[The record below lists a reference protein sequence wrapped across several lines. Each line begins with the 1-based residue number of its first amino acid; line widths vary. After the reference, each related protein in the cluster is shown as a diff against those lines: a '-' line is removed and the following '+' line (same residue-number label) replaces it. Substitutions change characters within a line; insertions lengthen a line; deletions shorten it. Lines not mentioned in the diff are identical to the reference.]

1 VDKAKLLAKR
11 GPSYRD
17 VEVDVGTVR
26 VRGLNRAEVK
36 ACKDKDQ
43 NTSEVKIIA
52 AALVDPEGM
61 TEDEVAEWLEDAP
74 AGDYAAVMVAITE
87 LSGLFEGADKS
98 GVPGN

>member
-1 VDKAKLLAKR
+1 MTMDKAKLLAKR

-36 ACKDKDQ
+36 ACKDKDD
-43 NTSEVKIIA
+43 NSSEVKIIT
-52 AALVDPEGM
+52 AALIDPEGM

-74 AGDYAAVMVAITE
+74 AGDYMKVMVAITE
-87 LSGLFEGADKS
+87 LSGLDKES
-98 GVPGN
+98 AKSF